1 MKYGYARVSTKD
13 QILDM
18 QIDALKKAGC
28 DKIFLEVAKG
38 AKADRPEWTAL
49 LNEIQAGDTLVVWK
63 LDRMGRSLPHLI
75 KTVNE
80 LISNNNIH
88 DKNTYPTICN
98 QTCQLLLY
106 RGRAR
111 CV

>member
-13 QILDM
+13 QVLDM

-49 LNEIQAGDTLVVWK
+49 LNEIQAGDTFTEYALCRDV
-63 LDRMGRSLPHLI
+63 
-75 KTVNE
+75 
-80 LISNNNIH
+80 
-88 DKNTYPTICN
+88 
-98 QTCQLLLY
+98 
-106 RGRAR
+106 
-111 CV
+111 

>member
-13 QILDM
+13 QVLDM

-49 LNEIQAGDTLVVWK
+49 LNEIGPRVGNVRKWQ
-63 LDRMGRSLPHLI
+63 
-75 KTVNE
+75 
-80 LISNNNIH
+80 SN
-88 DKNTYPTICN
+88 
-98 QTCQLLLY
+98 
-106 RGRAR
+106 
-111 CV
+111 VFF